1 MKIEATEKLK
11 NETSNFIIFIK
22 STEFSEDLKKETVK
36 RLVKLVN
43 IAFKEGYIQGGNH
56 IINKLKEKK
65 GEVKNENNN

>member
-22 STEFSEDLKKETVK
+22 CMEFSEDLKKETIK

-43 IAFKEGYIQGGNH
+43 VAFKEGFIKGGGH
-56 IINKLKEKK
+56 VVDKLKVQKE
-65 GEVKNENNN
+65 GAKNENNN

>member
-22 STEFSEDLKKETVK
+22 GTEFSEDLKKETVK

-43 IAFKEGYIQGGNH
+43 VAFKEGYIQGGNH
-56 IINKLKEKK
+56 IINKLKEQKE
-65 GEVKNENNN
+65 GARNENKN

>member
-22 STEFSEDLKKETVK
+22 GTEFSEDLKKDIIK

-43 IAFKEGYIQGGNH
+43 VAFKEGFIKGGEH
-56 IINKLKEKK
+56 VVNKLKAQKE
-65 GEVKNENNN
+65 GVKNENNN

>member
-1 MKIEATEKLK
+1 MKIEVTEKLK

-22 STEFSEDLKKETVK
+22 GTEFSEDLKKDIIK

-43 IAFKEGYIQGGNH
+43 VTFKEGYIQGGNH

-65 GEVKNENNN
+65 EGVKNENNN

>member
-22 STEFSEDLKKETVK
+22 GTEFSEDLKKDIIK

-43 IAFKEGYIQGGNH
+43 VAFKEGCIQGGNH

-65 GEVKNENNN
+65 EGVKNESKI

>member
-22 STEFSEDLKKETVK
+22 GTEFSEDLKKDIIK

-43 IAFKEGYIQGGNH
+43 IAFKEGFIKGGEH
-56 IINKLKEKK
+56 VVDKLKAQK
-65 GEVKNENNN
+65 GGAKNENNN

>member
-22 STEFSEDLKKETVK
+22 GTEFSEDLKKDIIK

-43 IAFKEGYIQGGNH
+43 VAFKEGYIQGGNH

-65 GEVKNENNN
+65 EGVKNESKI

>member
-22 STEFSEDLKKETVK
+22 GTEFSEDLKKETVK

-43 IAFKEGYIQGGNH
+43 VAFKEGYIQGGNH
-56 IINKLKEKK
+56 IINKLKKK
-65 GEVKNENNN
+65 KEGVKNESKI

>member
-22 STEFSEDLKKETVK
+22 GTEFSEDLKKETVK

>member
-11 NETSNFIIFIK
+11 NETSNFMIFIK
-22 STEFSEDLKKETVK
+22 GTEFSEDLKKDIIK

-43 IAFKEGYIQGGNH
+43 VAFKEGYIQGGNH

-65 GEVKNENNN
+65 EGVKNENNN